1 MVSRS
6 RSFLHWLM
14 EKPYGAYLIIIFA
27 RIFIVLV
34 LWRCYIYSF
43 PLFQIIFNYRS
54 VSICFILIIWSQ
66 DSQKA
71 GGRESIMS
79 AIDYPDA
86 VHNFI
91 FSQKLTTLLGNF
103 PEVSF
108 HSFFNINILSI
119 STCFQDSMK
128 YVVFYPKCCAMAPL
142 IKVKMEITQQVH
154 TQITH
159 EFMCFGK
166 MLMSTNGDKEKFL
179 LKVERLLTMGHKS
192 SFKKPKSKIH
202 PRLSLTNSISPQQEE
217 NFS

>member
-1 MVSRS
+1 MRTLYLFVFEIFFCDFGYYSDCVSRQFVKIMVSRS
-6 RSFLHWLM
+6 RNFLHWLM

-43 PLFQIIFNYRS
+43 PLFQIIYNYRS

-66 DSQKA
+66 DPQKA

-103 PEVSF
+103 PEVTFSQLF
-108 HSFFNINILSI
+108 QYKRPINFYMFPRQYEVCSILPQVLCNGTPNKSKNENNST
-119 STCFQDSMK
+119 STC
-128 YVVFYPKCCAMAPL
+128 
-142 IKVKMEITQQVH
+142 
-154 TQITH
+154 
-159 EFMCFGK
+159 
-166 MLMSTNGDKEKFL
+166 TNN
-179 LKVERLLTMGHKS
+179 T
-192 SFKKPKSKIH
+192 
-202 PRLSLTNSISPQQEE
+202 
-217 NFS
+217 